1 MRGGPGSSA
10 LRHANPDGPP
20 LPPSAL
26 STAPSRTSG
35 ERAQAL
41 EEGWGWL
48 PIWTRAGKRT
58 RGWRGSSR
66 RWVIMSGALVR
77 DPEVAAFE
85 SSLGAG
91 RRSGGGVPPAVGF
104 VLEFLHHCYG
114 PDVGRLYY
122 GPDLGS
128 TVFSERDGS

>member
-1 MRGGPGSSA
+1 M
-10 LRHANPDGPP
+10 
-20 LPPSAL
+20 
-26 STAPSRTSG
+26 
-35 ERAQAL
+35 
-41 EEGWGWL
+41 GWL
-48 PIWTRAGKRT
+48 PIWISAGKRT
-58 RGWRGSSR
+58 HGWRGFSR
-66 RWVIMSGALVR
+66 RWVIMFGALVR
-77 DPEVAAFE
+77 YPGVATFE

-91 RRSGGGVPPAVGF
+91 GRSGGGVPPAVGF

>member
-41 EEGWGWL
+41 EEGGGL
-48 PIWTRAGKRT
+48 VAYLVA
-58 RGWRGSSR
+58 R
-66 RWVIMSGALVR
+66 RQALVLLVGFSR
-77 DPEVAAFE
+77 TDGFSRAVFE

-91 RRSGGGVPPAVGF
+91 RHSDGGVPPAVGF
-104 VLEFLHHCYG
+104 VLEFLHRYYG